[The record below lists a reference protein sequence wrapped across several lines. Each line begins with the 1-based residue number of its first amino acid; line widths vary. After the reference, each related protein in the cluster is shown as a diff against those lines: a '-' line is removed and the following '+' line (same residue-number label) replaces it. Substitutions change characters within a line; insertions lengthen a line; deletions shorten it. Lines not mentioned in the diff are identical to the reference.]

1 MFACWYYLLHHQLM
15 LLLIILYSHEK
26 IWWCSH
32 SQMWVRGGRRCFFC
46 RRDFQSSYPCMWG
59 KLQFWVNMGDWYP
72 DGSWPGLVEG
82 LELLQN
88 KHDSPAT
95 TTDHKMQFWVNIGNW
110 YPGGSQPG
118 VSKWFKSFR
127 SINCNPATTTER
139 KMQFWVNM
147 GKWYPG
153 GSQPVCVQMIQI
165 L

>member
-26 IWWCSH
+26 NMVMQPLPDVSE
-32 SQMWVRGGRRCFFC
+32 GGRRCFFC

-72 DGSWPGLVEG
+72 DGSWPGLVEW

-110 YPGGSQPG
+110 YPG
-118 VSKWFKSFR
+118 
-127 SINCNPATTTER
+127 
-139 KMQFWVNM
+139 WVTAWS
-147 GKWYPG
+147 G
-153 GSQPVCVQMIQI
+153 QMIRVSTKQAWQPHHDHGTQNAV
-165 L
+165 LG